1 MTEPSVP
8 VTYPAWLKWLAGL
21 LSWLFH
27 PLFLG
32 VYMLYYLVFIHPD
45 LFLAVPERVRV
56 FRFITFVVN
65 NLFFP
70 LIIVMLMRWLGFS
83 SSLQMRTPRE
93 RIVPY
98 IASITFFFWTWHVF
112 RNQSDSPEVL
122 LDMCQGMFFASS
134 LAIVLNN
141 FSLVSMHAIG
151 FGGLLGLM
159 YNLIDRGVAESAL
172 PMILSVLL
180 TGLVCTARLILA
192 RHTPA
197 EILLGLLTGFATQLV
212 AYAL

>member
-1 MTEPSVP
+1 MAELSVP
-8 VTYPAWLKWLAGL
+8 LPYPAWLTRLASF
-21 LSWLFH
+21 LSWFFH

-32 VYMLYYLVFIHPD
+32 VYMMYYIVFIHPD

-70 LIIVMLMRWLGFS
+70 LLIVMLMRWLGFS
-83 SSLQMRTPRE
+83 GSLQMRTSRE

-122 LDMCQGMFFASS
+122 IDMCQGMFFASS
-134 LAIVLNN
+134 VAIVLNN
-141 FSLVSMHAIG
+141 FALVSMHAIG
-151 FGGLLGLM
+151 LGGLLGLM
-159 YNLIDRGVAESAL
+159 YNLIDRGLAESAL
-172 PMILSVLL
+172 PMTLAILL
-180 TGLVCTARLILA
+180 TGMVSTSRLILG

-197 EILLGLLTGFATQLV
+197 EIVLGLLIGLATQMV

>member
-1 MTEPSVP
+1 MTELSGSSS
-8 VTYPAWLKWLAGL
+8 YPGWLTRLASF

-32 VYMLYYLVFIHPD
+32 VYMMFYIVFLHPD

-70 LIIVMLMRWLGFS
+70 LLIVMLMRWLGFS
-83 SSLQMRTPRE
+83 GSLQMRTPRE

-122 LDMCQGMFFASS
+122 VDMCQGMFFASS

-151 FGGLLGLM
+151 LGGLLGLM
-159 YNLIDRGVAESAL
+159 YGIIDRGLAESAL
-172 PMILSVLL
+172 PMILSILL
-180 TGLVCTARLILA
+180 TGLVCTSRLILS
-192 RHTPA
+192 RHTLA
-197 EILLGLLTGFATQLV
+197 EIVLGLLTGLGTQLL

>member
-1 MTEPSVP
+1 MNEPSVP
-8 VTYPAWLKWLAGL
+8 VSYPAWLKWLAGL

-32 VYMLYYLVFIHPD
+32 VYMMYYLVFVHPD

-197 EILLGLLTGFATQLV
+197 EILLGLLTGLATQLV

>member
-1 MTEPSVP
+1 
-8 VTYPAWLKWLAGL
+8 
-21 LSWLFH
+21 
-27 PLFLG
+27 
-32 VYMLYYLVFIHPD
+32 
-45 LFLAVPERVRV
+45 
-56 FRFITFVVN
+56 
-65 NLFFP
+65 
-70 LIIVMLMRWLGFS
+70 
-83 SSLQMRTPRE
+83 
-93 RIVPY
+93 
-98 IASITFFFWTWHVF
+98 
-112 RNQSDSPEVL
+112 
-122 LDMCQGMFFASS
+122 MCQGMFFASS

-197 EILLGLLTGFATQLV
+197 EILLGLLTGLATQLV

>member
-8 VTYPAWLKWLAGL
+8 VSFPAWLKWLAGL

-32 VYMLYYLVFIHPD
+32 VYMMYYLVFVHPD

-70 LIIVMLMRWLGFS
+70 LVIVMLMRWLGFS

-141 FSLVSMHAIG
+141 FSMVSMHAIG

-197 EILLGLLTGFATQLV
+197 EILLGLLTGLATQLV

>member
-1 MTEPSVP
+1 
-8 VTYPAWLKWLAGL
+8 
-21 LSWLFH
+21 
-27 PLFLG
+27 
-32 VYMLYYLVFIHPD
+32 
-45 LFLAVPERVRV
+45 
-56 FRFITFVVN
+56 VVN

-70 LIIVMLMRWLGFS
+70 LLIVMLMRWLGFS
-83 SSLQMRTPRE
+83 GSLQMRTPRE

-122 LDMCQGMFFASS
+122 TDMCQGMFFASS

-159 YNLIDRGVAESAL
+159 YTLIDRGLAESAF
-172 PMILSVLL
+172 PMMISILI
-180 TGLVCTARLILA
+180 TGLVCTSRLILA

-197 EILLGLLTGFATQLV
+197 EIVLGLLTGLATQLV

>member
-1 MTEPSVP
+1 MTELSVTSPYP
-8 VTYPAWLKWLAGL
+8 VWLTRLASFF
-21 LSWLFH
+21 SWLFH

-32 VYMLYYLVFIHPD
+32 VYMMYYIVFIHPD
-45 LFLAVPERVRV
+45 LFLAVPERVRI

-70 LIIVMLMRWLGFS
+70 LLIVMLMRWLGFS
-83 SSLQMRTPRE
+83 GSLQMRTPRE

-122 LDMCQGMFFASS
+122 TDMCQGMFFASS

-159 YNLIDRGVAESAL
+159 YTLIDRGLAESAF
-172 PMILSVLL
+172 PIMISILI
-180 TGLVCTARLILA
+180 TGLVCTSRLILA

-197 EILLGLLTGFATQLV
+197 EIVLGLLTGLATQLV

>member
-1 MTEPSVP
+1 MTELSETS
-8 VTYPAWLKWLAGL
+8 TYPAWLTRPASFF
-21 LSWLFH
+21 SWLFH

-32 VYMLYYLVFIHPD
+32 VYMMYYIVFIHPD
-45 LFLAVPERVRV
+45 LFVAVPERVRV

-70 LIIVMLMRWLGFS
+70 LLIVMLMRWLGFS
-83 SSLQMRTPRE
+83 GSLQMRTPRE

-122 LDMCQGMFFASS
+122 IDMCQGMFFASS

-159 YNLIDRGVAESAL
+159 YTLIDRGLAESAL
-172 PMILSVLL
+172 PMMISIMI
-180 TGLVCTARLILA
+180 TGLVCTSRLILS

-197 EILLGLLTGFATQLV
+197 EIVLGLLTGLATQLV

>member
-8 VTYPAWLKWLAGL
+8 LSYPTWLTRLAGL

-32 VYMLYYLVFIHPD
+32 VYMMYYIVFVHPD

-70 LIIVMLMRWLGFS
+70 LLIVLLMRWLGFS
-83 SSLQMRTPRE
+83 GSLQMRTPRE

-112 RNQSDSPEVL
+112 RNQADSPEVL
-122 LDMCQGMFFASS
+122 IDMCQGMFFASS
-134 LAIVLNN
+134 VAIVLNN

-151 FGGLLGLM
+151 LGGLLGLM
-159 YNLIDRGVAESAL
+159 YNLIDRGLAESAL
-172 PMILSVLL
+172 PMILSLLL
-180 TGLVCTARLILA
+180 TGLVCTSRLILG

-197 EILLGLLTGFATQLV
+197 EIVLGLLTGLVTQWV
-212 AYAL
+212 AYLL

>member
-1 MTEPSVP
+1 MTEFSETS
-8 VTYPAWLKWLAGL
+8 TYPAWLIRLASIF
-21 LSWLFH
+21 SWLFH

-32 VYMLYYLVFIHPD
+32 VYMMYYIVFVHPD

-70 LIIVMLMRWLGFS
+70 LLIVMLMRWLGFS
-83 SSLQMRTPRE
+83 GSLQMRTPRE

-122 LDMCQGMFFASS
+122 IDMCQGMFFASS

-159 YNLIDRGVAESAL
+159 YVLIDRGLAESAF
-172 PMILSVLL
+172 PMMISILI
-180 TGLVCTARLILA
+180 TGLVCSSRLILS

-197 EILLGLLTGFATQLV
+197 EIVLGLLTGLATQFV

>member
-1 MTEPSVP
+1 MTELSE
-8 VTYPAWLKWLAGL
+8 TSTFPAWLTRLASFF
-21 LSWLFH
+21 SWLFH

-32 VYMLYYLVFIHPD
+32 VYMMYYIVFVHPD

-70 LIIVMLMRWLGFS
+70 LLIVMLMRWLGFS
-83 SSLQMRTPRE
+83 GSLQMRTPRE

-122 LDMCQGMFFASS
+122 IDMCQGMFFASS

-159 YNLIDRGVAESAL
+159 YVMIDRGLAESAF
-172 PMILSVLL
+172 PMMISILI
-180 TGLVCTARLILA
+180 TGLVCSSRLILS

-197 EILLGLLTGFATQLV
+197 EIVLGLLTGLATQLV

>member
-1 MTEPSVP
+1 MTELSVTASYP
-8 VTYPAWLKWLAGL
+8 VWLTRLASFF
-21 LSWLFH
+21 SWLFH

-32 VYMLYYLVFIHPD
+32 VYMMYYIAFIHPD

-70 LIIVMLMRWLGFS
+70 LLIVMLMRWLGFS
-83 SSLQMRTPRE
+83 GSLQMRTPRE

-112 RNQSDSPEVL
+112 RNQPDSPEVL
-122 LDMCQGMFFASS
+122 IDMCQGMFFASS

-159 YNLIDRGVAESAL
+159 YVLIDCGMAESAL
-172 PMILSVLL
+172 PMMISILI
-180 TGLVCTARLILA
+180 TGLVCSSRLILS
-192 RHTPA
+192 RHTSG
-197 EILLGLLTGFATQLV
+197 EIVLGLLTGLATQLV